1 VRGTGFTADAL
12 LSLRDEKNSLE
23 HAICETLHMNL
34 SRILTLFA
42 AVAALAAPAGA
53 QEKLPDGAKVVKLD
67 VRPAKVEL
75 SGPFAYSQLLV
86 TATLDGGETVDATR
100 IATITVPKFASHV
113 AGLVRP
119 TADGAGE
126 ITVTLAGRSATVPAS
141 AKGVA
146 AEPAV
151 SFVTDVQPVL
161 SKLGCNA
168 GTCHG
173 AQAGKNG
180 FKLSLRGYDSV
191 YDYRALTDDLEGRRF
206 NRAAPEQSLML
217 MKPAGAVPHQGGVT
231 MAAGDPNYEM
241 LRRWISQGLKL
252 DLDAVRVKGIEVF
265 PKNPTAQRIGQK
277 QQFAVIAT
285 YADGRTRDVTAES
298 FVESS
303 NTEVATVDKS
313 GLVTT
318 LRRGEATMLARY
330 EGAYAASTVV
340 IMGDRSGFEWVQ
352 RPVYNH
358 LDELV
363 DAKLKK
369 VKVQASDVC
378 DDATFVRRVHIDLT
392 GLPPSAD
399 DVVAFVNDKRDARA
413 KREELIDKLV
423 GSPAY
428 VDHWANKWG
437 DLLMVNSKF
446 LGGGGAAAARKW
458 IAERI
463 ADNTPYDKFAYSIL
477 TATGS
482 NVENPPASYF
492 KTLRTA
498 DAVMENTTQLF
509 LAVRFNCNK
518 CHDHPFEK
526 WTQDQYFALAS
537 YFAQVGRA
545 EDPKYRGQKI
555 GGTAVEGAKPL
566 VEVITDA
573 KGGEINHDRLGV
585 PSKPAFPYAAKADI
599 APTET
604 RRAQVAK
611 WITSPDNQY
620 FAKSYVNR
628 MWSYLLG
635 VGIIEPID
643 DIRAGNP
650 ATNPELLDRLADDFI
665 KSGFDTQKLVKTIC
679 KSRTYQLSL
688 ATNKW
693 NKDDEINYSHA
704 LARRLPAEVLFDA
717 IHKATGSQSR
727 LPGLPP
733 GSRAAQLVDSNVD
746 LPGGFL
752 DLFNK
757 PVRESSCECERGSG
771 LNLGPVLAMVNG
783 PIVGEAVR
791 DPNNALNKL
800 ALTEKDDGKLADRI
814 YLSVLNRLPTAK
826 EREIAVGAIRGAAKD
841 HAEMMAEYKPKA
853 AAFEAYQKQL
863 DAKQTAWET
872 GLKAQKPTNW
882 RTLDVVR
889 ARSKQGP
896 TPAAAKDGAT
906 LTVNKDGSISVTG
919 KSDQVDIYTVD
930 ALAEFDGPITALRL
944 EALADKA
951 LPAGGPGRADNGNFV
966 LSEFKVAARPLD
978 KDGPATA
985 VKLVSPLAAF
995 SQDAFP
1001 IQNVLDNNPATGWA
1015 TSPRFGQDNAALFK
1029 FEKPVSGPAGVAFVV
1044 TLDQRFGTKHTLGK
1058 FRLSVTTDANPTLS
1072 STLNATQIEALET
1085 PLAKRTQ
1092 AQKDLLRNMY
1102 LAQDKEYAR
1111 LAADAASA
1119 PPADARVLGAQDLV
1133 WALVNTPA
1141 FLFNR

>member
-1 VRGTGFTADAL
+1 MT
-12 LSLRDEKNSLE
+12 
-23 HAICETLHMNL
+23 L
-34 SRILTLFA
+34 SRILTLL
-42 AVAALAAPAGA
+42 AALAALASPAVA
-53 QEKLPDGAKVVKLD
+53 QEKLPDGAKVTKIE

-86 TATLDGGETVDATR
+86 TATLDSGETVDATR
-100 IATITVPKFASHV
+100 VATITLPKFVSHT

-119 TADGAGE
+119 TADGTGE
-126 ITVTLAGRSATVPAS
+126 IAVSLAGQTVKVPLT
-141 AKGVA
+141 AKGFKD
-146 AEPAV
+146 ESAV

-180 FKLSLRGYDSV
+180 FKLSLRGYDSL
-191 YDYRALTDDLEGRRF
+191 YDFRALTDDLEGRRF

-231 MAAGDPNYEM
+231 MAANDPNYEL

-252 DLDAVRVKGIEVF
+252 DLDAVRVQSIEVF
-265 PKNPTAQRIGQK
+265 PKNPTVQRIGQK
-277 QQFAVIAT
+277 QQFAVVAT
-285 YADGRTRDVTAES
+285 YTDGRTRDVTAES
-298 FVESS
+298 FIESS
-303 NTEVATVDKS
+303 NTEVATVDKT

-318 LRRGEATMLARY
+318 ARRGEATMLARY

-340 IMGDRSGFEWVQ
+340 IMGDRTGFEWVQ
-352 RPVYNH
+352 RPVYNAI
-358 LDELV
+358 DELV
-363 DAKLKK
+363 DAKLRK
-369 VKVQASDVC
+369 VKVQASDLA
-378 DDATFVRRVHIDLT
+378 DDAAFIRRVYIDLT

-399 DVVAFVNDKRDARA
+399 EVVAFVNDKRDARA
-413 KREELIDKLV
+413 KRDELIDKLV

-458 IAERI
+458 IAERV
-463 ADNTPYDKFAYSIL
+463 ADNTPYDKFAYSVL

-526 WTQDQYFALAS
+526 WTQDQYYELAA
-537 YFAQVGRA
+537 YFAQVSRT
-545 EDPKYRGQKI
+545 EDPKFRGQKI

-566 VEVITDA
+566 VEVIADA
-573 KGGEINHDRLGV
+573 KGGEITHDRLGV
-585 PSKPAFPYAAKADI
+585 PAKPAFPYAARAEL
-599 APTET
+599 APAEP
-604 RRAQVAK
+604 RRTQVAK
-611 WITSPDNQY
+611 WITSADNQY

-650 ATNPELLDRLADDFI
+650 PTNPELLDRLTDEFV
-665 KSGFDTQKLVKTIC
+665 KGGFDTQKLVRAIC

-688 ATNKW
+688 ATTKW

-704 LARRLPAEVLFDA
+704 VARRLPAEVLFDA
-717 IHKATGSQSR
+717 IHKATGSTSR

-752 DLFNK
+752 ELFNK

-791 DPNNALNKL
+791 DPNNAINKL
-800 ALTEKDDGKLADRI
+800 ALAEKDDAKLADRI

-826 EREIAVGAIRGAAKD
+826 EREVAVGAIRAAQKD
-841 HAEMMAEYKPKA
+841 FEEMVAEYKPKA
-853 AAFEAYQKQL
+853 AAFEAYKAQL
-863 DAKQTAWET
+863 DAKQAAWEQ

-906 LTVNKDGSISVTG
+906 LTVNKDGSITVTG

-944 EALADKA
+944 ETLADKA

-966 LSEFKVAARPLD
+966 LNEFKVAARPLD

-985 VKLVSPLAAF
+985 VKLTAPLAQF
-995 SQDAFP
+995 GQDGFP

-1015 TSPRFGQDNAALFK
+1015 TAPRFGQDNAALFK
-1029 FEKPVSGPAGVAFVV
+1029 FEKPVSGPAGVGFTV
-1044 TLDQRFGTKHTLGK
+1044 TLDQRFGTKHTIGK
-1058 FRLSVTTDANPTLS
+1058 FRLSVTTDANPTLT
-1072 STLNATQIEALET
+1072 STLNATQIAALDEL
-1085 PLAKRTQ
+1085 PARRTQ

-1111 LAADAASA
+1111 LATEAANV
-1119 PPADARVLGAQDLV
+1119 PPSDARVLGAQDLV